1 MNNMN
6 KKTKVGVCA
15 LALGLLVACEPSK
28 QQFVAEGTVEG
39 AQGQMLY
46 LEEVGTG
53 SFLSID
59 STRLDQLGAF
69 RFEHDGASY
78 PMFYRIRL
86 GGSSIPFAAD
96 SMTHIKIRTSASSFF
111 EGYELLEAEQY
122 NYQIRDISHQRHQTD
137 RRVDSL
143 LALYTSGRLGLDE
156 VREAVDSVKV
166 AFKHDMVARYIYVD
180 PKSPASYY
188 ALFQRKGG
196 DAAYFSADDEGD
208 DRAFAA
214 VATAYDTYYSAAPY
228 TPFLKDLALRA
239 IALSR
244 VRKARQDALAD
255 SAQQAPVQTIA
266 YPEIKLKD
274 RHGVEQSLDSYA
286 QSGPVLLSFTAY
298 SAQWSPGLVAT
309 LRELK
314 EANPSLTIYEVSVD
328 GDAYYWENA
337 SRTLP
342 WISVNDPEQYSL
354 RSYNV
359 QQLPTFFAIKNGEL
373 KRLEHPKQILQ

>member
-1 MNNMN
+1 M
-6 KKTKVGVCA
+6 KITIVLGT
-15 LALGLLVACEPSK
+15 LALGGLVACGPNK

-39 AQGQMLY
+39 AEGQMLY

-86 GGSSIPFAAD
+86 GENSIPFAAD
-96 SMTHIKIRTSASSFF
+96 SMTHIKIRTSATAFF

-122 NYQIRDISHQRHQTD
+122 NYQIRDISHYRYQTD

-143 LALYTSGRLGLDE
+143 LLLYTSGLLGLDE

-166 AFKHDMVARYIYVD
+166 AFKHDMVSRYIYVD

-244 VRKARQDALAD
+244 VRKARQEALPD
-255 SAQQAPVQTIA
+255 STKAPVQTIA

-274 RHGVEQSLDSYA
+274 RHGVEQSLGSYA
-286 QSGPVLLSFTAY
+286 ERGTVLLSFTAY
-298 SAQWSPGLVAT
+298 SAQWSPSLVAT

-314 EANPSLTIYEVSVD
+314 EANPNLTIYEVSVD

-342 WISVNDPEQYSL
+342 WVSVNDPEQYSL
-354 RSYNV
+354 RNYNV

-373 KRLEHPKQILQ
+373 RRLEHPKQILQ